1 MTILSEKSVW
11 TNLSLTLNLLLFKN
25 ISENTKHL
33 PMPRIYLKLCKVL
46 GSVRRNGYVFEN
58 IIGTGKKIE
67 RETEVHSIAT

>member
-1 MTILSEKSVW
+1 
-11 TNLSLTLNLLLFKN
+11 
-25 ISENTKHL
+25 
-33 PMPRIYLKLCKVL
+33 MPRIHLKLCEVL